1 MLPDEPKKLVELA
14 AEQGMSVE
22 EFQEMEK
29 KKTEGTMEA
38 TDVYHMMGFSEKELD
53 KFDEIFC
60 AIDVDK
66 SNFISPSELLKF
78 FTIEDSEFGARVFR
92 MMDDS
97 GDQQIDF
104 KEFVCMIFLFCSV
117 SEQHFNEFAFSLYD
131 TDGISYPG
139 AG

>member
-1 MLPDEPKKLVELA
+1 MAIAVAREHLHIENYLKDEVEALKKKAQKAKKARARKKREHVNEDVLPDEPKKLVELA

-38 TDVYHMMGFSEKELD
+38 TDVYHMMGFNEKELD

-66 SNFISPSELLKF
+66 SNFISPSELLQF
-78 FTIEDSEFGARVFR
+78 FTIEDSEFGARVF
-92 MMDDS
+92 
-97 GDQQIDF
+97 
-104 KEFVCMIFLFCSV
+104 E
-117 SEQHFNEFAFSLYD
+117 
-131 TDGISYPG
+131 
-139 AG
+139 